1 MSESHA
7 GKRAAVYGASSGM
20 GRATALALA
29 RAGGGCGGAG
39 ADRGGAGS
47 EVAGEIRGIGR
58 RGVAIS
64 VDIQDAAA
72 ARASVDAVVEAL
84 GGIDILV
91 YATGWNIPGRALELL
106 SSSDWELMQRT
117 NLWGLY
123 DVTQAALPALR
134 ESGARVVV
142 ISSAAVQMPDMSGVA
157 YQSTKHGEAGFVYGM
172 MHEEAGNGI
181 RATMIFP
188 GLTETPMLDR
198 RPAPTPPEMIANA
211 LQPEDV
217 AEAVLF
223 VSSLPARAYVP
234 ELVLLPAAIQQ
245 R

>member
-1 MSESHA
+1 MSSCHA

-29 RAGGGCGGAG
+29 RAGADMAVLARTEGALN
-39 ADRGGAGS
+39 
-47 EVAGEIRGIGR
+47 EVVDEIRASGGS
-58 RGVAIS
+58 GVAIP
-64 VDIQDAAA
+64 VDVQDAAA
-72 ARASVDAVVEAL
+72 ARTSVDAVVEAL

-91 YATGWNIPGRALELL
+91 YATGWNIPGRALEVL

-134 ESGARVVV
+134 EAKARLVV
-142 ISSAAVQMPDMSGVA
+142 ISSAAVQIPDMSGVA

-188 GLTETPMLDR
+188 GLTETPMIDR

-223 VSSLPARAYVP
+223 VTSLPPRAYVP